1 MLITRKSFLKA
12 GIKAGLAAAGLSAGL
27 ARPALA
33 KEWTTIRVATEGAF
47 PPFNATAPDGTL
59 IGFEPDMCAEIA
71 KRQKVKITLLAQAW
85 DGIIP
90 GLNDGKYDA
99 IVDGMSIT
107 PKREEIIA
115 FSQPYTSSPSGF
127 TVLKDGPLANMP
139 GTGTRIAL
147 DDDAAAKEAAAAIG
161 KALAGKTVAVQ
172 TATIQFDFLNRY
184 LKDAVT
190 VRTYAAGPDTYLD
203 LKNGRADA
211 VLSSV
216 TNAAPFIKRGRGELV
231 LSGYGFTGGVL
242 GRGSAIGLR
251 KTDPELKAIFDAG
264 LQSMIADGSL
274 TALSMKW
281 FELDVTPK
289 A

>member
-1 MLITRKSFLKA
+1 MLLTRRTFTR
-12 GIKAGLAAAGLSAGL
+12 AGLAVAATGATGL

-33 KEWTTIRVATEGAF
+33 KEWTAVRVATEGAF

-59 IGFEPDMCAEIA
+59 IGFEPDLCAEIA
-71 KRQKVKITLLAQAW
+71 KRQKLTITLIAQAW

-99 IVDGMSIT
+99 IADGMSIT
-107 PKREEIIA
+107 PKREEVIA
-115 FSQPYTSSPSGF
+115 FSQPYTASASGF
-127 TVLKDGPLANMP
+127 TVAKDGPLANMP
-139 GTGTRIAL
+139 GTGERIAL
-147 DDDAAAKEAAAAIG
+147 DDEAAAKDAAA
-161 KALAGKTVAVQ
+161 ALAKSMAGKTVAVQ
-172 TATIQFDFLNRY
+172 VATIQLDFLNRY
-184 LKDAVT
+184 MKDAVT
-190 VRTYAAGPDTYLD
+190 IRTYAAGPDTYLD

-216 TNAAPFIKRGRGELV
+216 TNAAPFIKRSRGDLV

-242 GRGSAIGLR
+242 GRGSAFGLR
-251 KTDPELKAIFDAG
+251 KTDPELKALLDAG
-264 LQSMIADGSL
+264 LASMIADGSL
-274 TALSMKW
+274 RALSMKW